1 VIDLA
6 KKLPKHCRIVPE
18 VHVRRQR
25 KRQRANSEADLQSL
39 ELVRRKEHGPESRN
53 CTICLRY
60 NSMLY
65 LDFMSADEMVVVE
78 QPWLSVVAGFPEAL
92 QRRVYGCN

>member
-1 VIDLA
+1 
-6 KKLPKHCRIVPE
+6 
-18 VHVRRQR
+18 
-25 KRQRANSEADLQSL
+25 
-39 ELVRRKEHGPESRN
+39 
-53 CTICLRY
+53 
-60 NSMLY
+60 MLY

>member
-1 VIDLA
+1 M
-6 KKLPKHCRIVPE
+6 
-18 VHVRRQR
+18 RRQR
-25 KRQRANSEADLQSL
+25 KRQRAANSEAADNSQSL

>member
-1 VIDLA
+1 
-6 KKLPKHCRIVPE
+6 
-18 VHVRRQR
+18 VRRQR
-25 KRQRANSEADLQSL
+25 KRQRANLEVDHLQSPKL
-39 ELVRRKEHGPESRN
+39 ELVHRKEHGPESRN

-65 LDFMSADEMVVVE
+65 LDFRSADEMVVVE

-92 QRRVYGCN
+92 RRRVYGCN